1 MKLIE
6 FIKKFFLKDIWKPK
20 LHKLPKWQ
28 ALPLKYLRVIV
39 VSIKGFIED
48 KCVINASALTYFTLL
63 SIVPVLAMIFAI
75 AKGLGYQKKLQ
86 TQLLEEFGQQSAV
99 LTQIFKFANTLL
111 DNTKGGVI
119 AGVGVVVLLY
129 SVMKLLSNI
138 EDAFNDIWEIK
149 KARSIFRKFS
159 DYTSIVILSPL
170 LIILSGS
177 ITVIFKSSV
186 NEVVSNVHTLSFL
199 SPAKELGF
207 KAISVFLVWIV
218 FTFIYMIVPNTKV
231 KFKSAF
237 VAGIITGSIFQLVQ
251 WAYVSFQI
259 GVASNN
265 AIYGSF
271 AALPL
276 FLIWLQ
282 ISWYIILTGAEISF
296 SHQNIEH
303 MEYEHESQLISSRL
317 RKSVAI
323 LIAKCATTYYIEE
336 HKPITAQ
343 HIANKLEIPIRI
355 VRNIL
360 NDFVACNI
368 CIETKMN
375 NDKDTGYVPSSIDET
390 FTIKTIIDKLDNK
403 GINEIPMQ
411 HTTHWEDIEKKLS
424 EMDQLVYAS
433 AYNTPIKDIQ

>member
-6 FIKKFFLKDIWKPK
+6 FIKKFFLKSIWKPK

-28 ALPLKYLRVIV
+28 AIPLKYLRVIV

-63 SIVPVLAMIFAI
+63 SIVPVLAMVFAI
-75 AKGLGYQKKLQ
+75 AKGFGFQKKLQ
-86 TQLLEEFGQQSAV
+86 AQLLSEFGQQEAALS
-99 LTQIFKFANTLL
+99 QIFKFANTLL
-111 DNTKGGVI
+111 DKTKGGVI
-119 AGVGVVVLLY
+119 AGVGVIVLFY
-129 SVMKLLSNI
+129 SVMKLLSNV

-159 DYTSIVILSPL
+159 DYTSIMILSPL

-177 ITVIFKSSV
+177 MTVIFKSSV
-186 NEVVSNVHTLSFL
+186 NEVVNNLDSLSFL

-207 KAISVFLVWIV
+207 KAISVLLIWLV
-218 FTFIYMIVPNTKV
+218 FTFIYMIVPNTRV

-237 VAGIITGSIFQLVQ
+237 IAGIITGTIFQLVQ
-251 WAYVSFQI
+251 WAYVSLQI
-259 GVASNN
+259 GVGSYN

-276 FLIWLQ
+276 FLFWLQ
-282 ISWYIILTGAEISF
+282 ISWYIILIGAEISF

-317 RKSVAI
+317 RKSLAI
-323 LIAKCATTYYIEE
+323 LIAKCTTQYYIDK
-336 HKPITAQ
+336 HQPISAQ
-343 HIANKLEIPIRI
+343 HIAMQLEIPIRI

-360 NDFVACNI
+360 NDFVTCAI

-375 NDKDTGYVPSSIDET
+375 NDKDIGYVPASIDEH
-390 FTIKTIIDKLDNK
+390 FTIKYVIDQLDNK

-411 HTTHWEDIEKKLS
+411 HTAHWEDIEQKLLEIDKIIDTS
-424 EMDQLVYAS
+424 HSNVA
-433 AYNTPIKDIQ
+433 IKDIK